1 MAKRRRLEA
10 PSADDLNR
18 FEEEFRSET
27 SPRPSAPIAQVAA
40 ESALQSS
47 SEAADVRAGRA
58 KDSADAAR
66 LRKAEAAGLVLVEIP
81 LDQIH
86 ADAMIRDRSVLNE
99 SEMLELKISIRANG
113 LRLPIEVFRLP
124 EGSDQPFGLLSGY
137 RRLLAVRGLAD
148 LNPGKYDTI
157 KAVVRDQGGVDA
169 AYTAMVEE
177 NEVRAPLTHYE
188 RGRIAVI
195 AAQQG
200 AFAHTEEAVEKLFG
214 SGSKAKRSKVRS
226 FAAVFEELGDMLVH
240 PESLTERRGLQIAAA
255 LRFGAEP
262 KFRQILS
269 DNDPATA
276 EEEWTLLAQVIDGLE
291 DQPRNVRRG
300 GRPKINVPRA
310 GWSGNDTLH
319 TSTGV
324 TMRVEQDQEGF
335 VLRLKGRMLDQST
348 MESVMTELAR
358 LLEKS

>member
-10 PSADDLNR
+10 PSADDLSR
-18 FEEEFRSET
+18 IEDEFRRET

-40 ESALQSS
+40 ETALQTS
-47 SEAADVRAGRA
+47 SESPDVRVARA
-58 KDSADAAR
+58 KDTVDAKR
-66 LRKAEAAGLVLVEIP
+66 LREAEAAGLVLTEIP
-81 LDQIH
+81 LDQIQ
-86 ADAMIRDRSVLNE
+86 AEAMIRDRSVLNE
-99 SEMLELKISIRANG
+99 SEMTELKISIRANG

-124 EGSDQPFGLLSGY
+124 EGSAQPYGLLSGY
-137 RRLLAVRGLAD
+137 RRLLAMRGLAE
-148 LNPGKYDTI
+148 LNPGEFRTI
-157 KAVVRDQGGVDA
+157 KAVVRDQGGVDK

-200 AFAHTEEAVEKLFG
+200 AFAHTEEAVEKLFA

-226 FAAVFEELGDMLVH
+226 FAAVFEELGDMLTH
-240 PESLTERRGLQIAAA
+240 PEDLTERRGLQVAAA
-255 LRFGAEP
+255 LRLGAEP

-276 EEEWTLLAQVIDGLE
+276 EEEWALLAQVIEEME
-291 DQPRNVRRG
+291 DRPRDVRRG
-300 GRPKINVPRA
+300 GRPKINAPKA
-310 GWSGNDTLH
+310 GWHGTDTLH

-324 TMRVEQDQEGF
+324 TMRVERDQEGF
-335 VLRLKGRMLDQST
+335 VLRLKGRMLDQAT

-358 LLEKS
+358 LLERG